1 MRRRHTCTVP
11 PSQCAR
17 ARSRRAAPCVAQVVE
32 EPNVK
37 LIDELFNE
45 VDDDGGGSLDVAE
58 LTAAMRKLQET
69 ARANEGELASVAE
82 RIAFL
87 QSRAEAWGEVADK
100 TAEAEESEAKLEAV
114 RSNKSISARVG
125 AVLVSPRAPG
135 LVLRPHPL
143 IAC

>member
-1 MRRRHTCTVP
+1 M
-11 PSQCAR
+11 
-17 ARSRRAAPCVAQVVE
+17 AQVVE

-82 RIAFL
+82 RIAWREILARSHSFE
-87 QSRAEAWGEVADK
+87 SHPRPTAAWPGE
-100 TAEAEESEAKLEAV
+100 
-114 RSNKSISARVG
+114 RY
-125 AVLVSPRAPG
+125 
-135 LVLRPHPL
+135 
-143 IAC
+143 